1 MRIKNENNI
10 LRKELRVL
18 NSTLTEMIDLIKD
31 LSKTTSLI
39 SFFRLKEKAIEG
51 GVEPWPSVVD
61 KRQGIVE

>member
-39 SFFRLKEKAIEG
+39 ILFRLKEKAFER
-51 GVEPWPSVVD
+51 GVEP
-61 KRQGIVE
+61 

>member
-39 SFFRLKEKAIEG
+39 SLFRLKEKAFER
-51 GVEPWPSVVD
+51 GVEP
-61 KRQGIVE
+61 

>member
-31 LSKTTSLI
+31 LSNTKSLI
-39 SFFRLKEKAIEG
+39 SLFRLKEKAFEG
-51 GVEPWPSVVD
+51 RVEP
-61 KRQGIVE
+61 